1 MTERAALRE
10 KLRIKP
16 ADLEAVSAA
25 LSSPDNRLVGGLLD
39 LVEKYGGVDAINRQA
54 DEAGRLETRIARLQD
69 EGSPFLP
76 GIEWLAEQR
85 DADAFVT
92 LPEYRRSVIGSA
104 ADAMTFDEARAVTLE
119 ISALQY
125 FPWLIDQARQAIER
139 RELMPGRYIRVRNI
153 AEQSAPGEDILAV
166 AAAMQI
172 IGAVRVECLD
182 ANGIDGS
189 NVHLGG
195 PDTITGYF
203 GGIGEPNDYP
213 LKWADERLGI
223 LTKYGIR
230 QVLNINS
237 GTILVALLM
246 HKLGIRNEF
255 KVSVFM
261 GVDNPW
267 SVLWL
272 LMGARLL
279 AGDDGSTSLA
289 GLNLSNSVEVDTL
302 LAGQQAGAHQQPE
315 HRPRVVDAH
324 EHRHLELVADPQLVH
339 QERHE
344 DRAAVDVE
352 NLPNAILSK
361 DAKALFGPF
370 QRVVVGLTDAAEVA
384 GDGVRAAQVDV
395 GAVDATR
402 VESLDVRGADDLH
415 RGRHG
420 EDVLAR
426 RGLLGDVAHAD
437 VAAGHKLALLDRQT
451 SLVDEPGEVLEGADL
466 ESHGARLV
474 EGHGVGRG
482 ADDAAPVLRQRHE
495 GVGVALLGEPRDAGQ
510 ER

>member
-16 ADLEAVSAA
+16 ADLEAASDV
-25 LSSPDNRLVGGLLD
+25 LSSSDNRLVGGLLD

-54 DEAGRLETRIARLQD
+54 DEADRLETRIARLQD

-76 GIEWLAEQR
+76 GIAWLTEQR
-85 DADAFVT
+85 DAGAFVT
-92 LPEYRRSVIGSA
+92 LPEYRRSVMGPA

-125 FPWLIDQARQAIER
+125 FPWLVDQARQAIAR

-166 AAAMQI
+166 ATAMQI
-172 IGAVRVECLD
+172 IGATHVETLD
-182 ANGIDGS
+182 TRGLDGS

-213 LKWADERLGI
+213 LKWADEYLGI

-302 LAGQQAGAHQQPE
+302 LADAEVRHALGFDEGVRFEHHVTETFKSIVRQPYDRRADVVAAAATVPNISAKHEGGDPAVEATRE
-315 HRPRVVDAH
+315 HPSDILDYFIPKEQV
-324 EHRHLELVADPQLVH
+324 VADGLMPLLEQNYLDKH
-339 QERHE
+339 AALNETAAALT
-344 DRAAVDVE
+344 RAG
-352 NLPNAILSK
+352 I
-361 DAKALFGPF
+361 
-370 QRVVVGLTDAAEVA
+370 
-384 GDGVRAAQVDV
+384 GVKPA
-395 GAVDATR
+395 
-402 VESLDVRGADDLH
+402 
-415 RGRHG
+415 
-420 EDVLAR
+420 
-426 RGLLGDVAHAD
+426 
-437 VAAGHKLALLDRQT
+437 ALL
-451 SLVDEPGEVLEGADL
+451 
-466 ESHGARLV
+466 H
-474 EGHGVGRG
+474 
-482 ADDAAPVLRQRHE
+482 AATDSTA
-495 GVGVALLGEPRDAGQ
+495 GVAV
-510 ER
+510 